1 MSLRLRRRNWRTSNR
16 EVGGDMA
23 SERTGVYP
31 GTFDPVTSGHMEVMR
46 RSLKLVDRLVI
57 GPATNIGKG
66 PLFSLEE
73 RIDIIKDDIADF
85 SQADRDRIK
94 IVPFDGLL
102 IHFARDVGASMI
114 IRGLRAVS
122 DFEYEIQMA
131 NMNARMEPNIE
142 TIFLMASD
150 RHQFISSSLV
160 KDIARLGGDT
170 SQFVSKKVFE
180 RLKAKFKRCLTAP
193 GAALTVGPAHHIR
206 APRGVSACGAT
217 PERARSSA
225 VEHLTFNQVV
235 VGSIPTG
242 LTTARGKETL
252 GSCRR

>member
-1 MSLRLRRRNWRTSNR
+1 
-16 EVGGDMA
+16 MA

-31 GTFDPVTSGHMEVMR
+31 GTFDPITSGHMEIVR
-46 RSLKLVDRLVI
+46 RSLRLVDRLVI

-73 RIDIIKDDIADF
+73 RMEIIKEDISDYP
-85 SQADRDRIK
+85 QADRDRIK

-102 IHFARDVGASMI
+102 IHFARDVGASVI

-131 NMNARMEPNIE
+131 NMNARMEPNVE

-180 RLKAKFKRCLTAP
+180 RLKKKFSK
-193 GAALTVGPAHHIR
+193 G
-206 APRGVSACGAT
+206 
-217 PERARSSA
+217 
-225 VEHLTFNQVV
+225 
-235 VGSIPTG
+235 
-242 LTTARGKETL
+242 
-252 GSCRR
+252 